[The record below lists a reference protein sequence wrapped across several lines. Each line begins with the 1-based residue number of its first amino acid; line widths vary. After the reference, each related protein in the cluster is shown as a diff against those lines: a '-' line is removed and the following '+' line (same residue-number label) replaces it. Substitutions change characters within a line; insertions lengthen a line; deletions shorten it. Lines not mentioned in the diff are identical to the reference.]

1 MICPNCGKEITD
13 ESASCQFCG
22 AAVTT
27 QAQPEFGNNYEAAQ
41 PTAAFAGNPSVLQPP
56 VDRRSVSKKEFI
68 EKYAPVALKKQIN
81 SAAIICY
88 FCSAITIG
96 FSFFTNEY
104 WYYSLID
111 VAILLG
117 LTLGMHLGKSKA
129 CAILLLVVSILEVVL
144 TVVSTGTV
152 AGWWWILASFS
163 AVSAFNK
170 LGKQYNQFL
179 MEGYE
184 AVPTNTNNIQ

>member
-13 ESASCQFCG
+13 ESTSCQFCG
-22 AAVTT
+22 AAITT

-68 EKYAPVALKKQIN
+68 EKYAPVNLKKQIN
-81 SAAIICY
+81 SAAILCYIC
-88 FCSAITIG
+88 CAITIG

-117 LTLGMHLGKSKA
+117 LALGMHLGKSKV
-129 CAILLLVVSILEVVL
+129 CAILLLIVSILECVI
-144 TVVSTGTV
+144 TVVTMGTV
-152 AGWWWILASFS
+152 SGWWLILASFY

-170 LGKQYNQFL
+170 LGKEYNQFL
-179 MEGYE
+179 MEGYGTI
-184 AVPTNTNNIQ
+184 PTNMNNVQ